1 MVGIIGREAR
11 NTHES
16 TALTRARISRISI
29 LINSK
34 RYQHKENVI
43 MCMIYIADAISL
55 LYFGVHPKQNANARL
70 SHDLPRDL
78 YYIFLEKAFELRAM
92 H

>member
-16 TALTRARISRISI
+16 TASTSPRKSTISI
-29 LINSK
+29 LINNK
-34 RYQHKENVI
+34 KYRHKENVI
-43 MCMIYIADAISL
+43 MCVKYNADAISL

-70 SHDLPRDL
+70 SRDLPRDL
-78 YYIFLEKAFELRAM
+78 YYIFWNKQLN
-92 H
+92 